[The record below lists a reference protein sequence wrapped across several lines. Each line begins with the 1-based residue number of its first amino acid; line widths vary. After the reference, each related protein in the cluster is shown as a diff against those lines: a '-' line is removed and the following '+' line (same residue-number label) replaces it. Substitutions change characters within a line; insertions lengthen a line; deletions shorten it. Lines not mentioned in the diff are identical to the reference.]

1 MENSEILQTYRDQI
15 DTIDSE
21 VIYLLSRRFEI
32 VKQIWILKKE
42 LDMAPLQPERWQE
55 VLNNLKEDAKEYW
68 VNENLIED
76 IWNRI
81 HKESLNLEK

>member
-42 LDMAPLQPERWQE
+42 LDMAPLQPERWLE
-55 VLNNLKEDAKEYW
+55 VLNNLKDDAKEHW

>member
-55 VLNNLKEDAKEYW
+55 VLNNLKEDAKEHW

>member
-1 MENSEILQTYRDQI
+1 MENSEILKTYRDQI

-55 VLNNLKEDAKEYW
+55 VLNNLKEDAKEHW